1 MRCLNFGECVNAVCC
16 SGKVKFS
23 LCNINGNEK
32 NCNLKQK
39 KIVAMQMH
47 LSIEEEGKRESWQQR
62 RVLA

>member
-1 MRCLNFGECVNAVCC
+1 VNAVCC

-23 LCNINGNEK
+23 LCNINANEK
-32 NCNLKQK
+32 NCNLKQN